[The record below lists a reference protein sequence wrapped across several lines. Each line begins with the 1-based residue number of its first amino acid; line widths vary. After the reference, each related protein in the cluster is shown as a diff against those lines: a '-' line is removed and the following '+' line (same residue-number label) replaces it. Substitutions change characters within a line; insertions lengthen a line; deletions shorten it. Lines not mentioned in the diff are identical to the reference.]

1 MSTTASAAELPPEL
15 FPFILDYVGSA
26 DDGAEIKD
34 QSRVRDLQSCSL
46 VCLDWANRCRAYL
59 FS

>member
-26 DDGAEIKD
+26 DDGAEIMD
-34 QSRVRDLQSCSL
+34 Q
-46 VCLDWANRCRAYL
+46 
-59 FS
+59 FSQGPV